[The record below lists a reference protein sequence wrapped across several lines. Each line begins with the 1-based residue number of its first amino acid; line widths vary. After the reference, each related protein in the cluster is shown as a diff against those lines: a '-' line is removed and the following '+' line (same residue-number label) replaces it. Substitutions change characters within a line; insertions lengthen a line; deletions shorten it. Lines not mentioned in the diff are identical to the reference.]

1 MYKFDVGEDPIEFL
15 TKSEFELLDYKE
27 TEAYINGKLHLDEE
41 GISWVEYEIRKIDGF
56 TTDIGMGDKIMDKIW
71 DECIKQLFP
80 AEYKAIED
88 EFSEDLDSKL
98 DAIYDFINELED
110 EDWNKTRVFFISAFY
125 SDFFPFLEHIYNLL
139 LKKAE
144 EASKDS

>member
-1 MYKFDVGEDPIEFL
+1 MYKFEIGEDSIEVL
-15 TKSEFELLDYKE
+15 EKSEFELLDYNAK
-27 TEAYINGKLHLDEE
+27 EAYINGRLHLDDE
-41 GISWVEYEIRKIDGF
+41 GISWVEYEIRKLAE
-56 TTDIGMGDKIMDKIW
+56 GDSIMDAIW
-71 DECIKQLFP
+71 DQCIKELFP
-80 AEYKAIED
+80 EEYKGIED
-88 EFSEDLDSKL
+88 NFPDNKDSQLDS
-98 DAIYDFINELED
+98 IYDFINELED